1 MSAWILKHR
10 IVLLTSVA
18 VLFTVAVG
26 SVTGRASW
34 QHIVDV
40 AREYGEPSAA
50 WLPVAVDGMMLSS
63 TALAWVDQLM
73 GKRPRGWSVFGMWL
87 GSIMTLAFNL
97 VSAWSRGPVAMGIAA
112 LYAVATLVT
121 VEALFHPSQRYL
133 ADRRGKGVEAP
144 VAAPVVAVE
153 PVTAPVAPVPTP
165 VAVEAAEEPVEP
177 PAESVAP
184 KRRARPR
191 RAAVKPLDH
200 QAPPVIDEAQVQGTD
215 MAVVG

>member
-1 MSAWILKHR
+1 
-10 IVLLTSVA
+10 
-18 VLFTVAVG
+18 
-26 SVTGRASW
+26 
-34 QHIVDV
+34 
-40 AREYGEPSAA
+40 
-50 WLPVAVDGMMLSS
+50 VDGMMLSS

-73 GKRPRGWSVFGMWL
+73 SKRPRGWSVFGMWL

-133 ADRRGKGVEAP
+133 ADRRDKGTNEV
-144 VAAPVVAVE
+144 PVVAVE

-165 VAVEAAEEPVEP
+165 VAVEATAEPVEP
-177 PAESVAP
+177 PAAPVAP

-200 QAPPVIDEAQVQGTD
+200 QAPADMVDAVEVPGTD
-215 MAVVG
+215 MVVVG

>member
-97 VSAWSRGPVAMGIAA
+97 VSAWERGPVAMGIAA

-133 ADRRGKGVEAP
+133 ADRRKGTFE
-144 VAAPVVAVE
+144 APVVAVE
-153 PVTAPVAPVPTP
+153 SVTAPVVPVPTP
-165 VAVEAAEEPVEP
+165 VAPVVAEVAPEP
-177 PAESVAP
+177 VAP

-191 RAAVKPLDH
+191 RAAVRPLDH
-200 QAPPVIDEAQVQGTD
+200 QAPAMVDAVEEPGTD
-215 MAVVG
+215 MVVVG

>member
-97 VSAWSRGPVAMGIAA
+97 VSAWARGPVAMGIAA

-133 ADRRGKGVEAP
+133 ADRWAKGTVE
-144 VAAPVVAVE
+144 VPVVAVE
-153 PVTAPVAPVPTP
+153 PVTAPVIPVPIP
-165 VAVEAAEEPVEP
+165 VAVEATAEPVEP
-177 PAESVAP
+177 PAAPVAP

-200 QAPPVIDEAQVQGTD
+200 QAPADMVDAVKVPGTD
-215 MAVVG
+215 MVVVG

>member
-1 MSAWILKHR
+1 MSAWILRHR
-10 IVLLTSVA
+10 IALLTSVA

-133 ADRRGKGVEAP
+133 TDRWSKGTVE
-144 VAAPVVAVE
+144 VPVVAAE
-153 PVTAPVAPVPTP
+153 PVTAPVTPVPTP
-165 VAVEAAEEPVEP
+165 VAVEATAEPVEP
-177 PAESVAP
+177 PAAPVAP

-200 QAPPVIDEAQVQGTD
+200 QAPVVMVDAVEVPGTD
-215 MAVVG
+215 MVVVG